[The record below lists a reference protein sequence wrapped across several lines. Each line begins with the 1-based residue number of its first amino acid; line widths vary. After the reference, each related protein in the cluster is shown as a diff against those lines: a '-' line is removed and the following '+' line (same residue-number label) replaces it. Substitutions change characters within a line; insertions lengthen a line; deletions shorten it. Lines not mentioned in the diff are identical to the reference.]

1 MNPNVQDLIAKALSG
16 AISLPDFYS
25 AMSQMGLRQGEAETL
40 LSNAQPQ
47 AQGIDP
53 SLGQYAAGPVSGAQ
67 DMVPPM
73 TATAPVQQQREMSIL
88 DKMRVSP
95 AARAISA
102 ARERIMPNTGGGMA
116 GGLMGSAQAA
126 PAPEASPQRMQV
138 PRDVPAPMPVADQMD
153 YGSREGM
160 RPGPGMNTISAAQQA
175 INAARQTPVRPQ
187 QQQAPM
193 QAPVP
198 QRRVDVLGDSGGEQ
212 QQGPSALSRFIR
224 GDFSEGADQRVMQAM
239 QRQREESGVEPG
251 KAEGGAATGKATSG
265 KDAALHKALEIIH
278 MMLSRR

>member
-25 AMSQMGLRQGEAETL
+25 AMAQMGVRQGEAETL
-40 LSNAQPQ
+40 LSNSQAQPQ
-47 AQGIDP
+47 GVDP
-53 SLGQYAAGPVSGAQ
+53 ALGQYSSTPVSGAEN
-67 DMVPPM
+67 MIPPM
-73 TATAPVQQQREMSIL
+73 TATAPVPEPQQQSIM
-88 DKMRVSP
+88 DKMRASP

-102 ARERIMPNTGGGMA
+102 ARERLMPNTGGGEA
-116 GGLMGSAQAA
+116 GGLIGSAQAA
-126 PAPEASPQRMQV
+126 NVPAPAPQRMQV
-138 PRDVPAPMPVADQMD
+138 PREVPTPMPVVDAMD

-175 INAARQTPVRPQ
+175 INAARQTVARPQ
-187 QQQAPM
+187 TQQAAV
-193 QAPVP
+193 QAPAQATVQ
-198 QRRVDVLGDSGGEQ
+198 QRDGGGEQ
-212 QQGPSALSRFIR
+212 QQGPSALTRLIR
-224 GDFSEGADQRVMQAM
+224 GDFSEGADQRVAQAM

-251 KAEGGAATGKATSG
+251 KAEGGATTGKATSG